1 VRLFAQHRRRVG
13 AMPRWGQHNR
23 VRADEMPV
31 RLHDV
36 ATGLAVG
43 ISLLKAAPAPQGID
57 ARSGNQQAMA
67 LLEGSLAQLRMLT
80 AATSAGGSRPRSR
93 PQLAESLRREA
104 VRLRIRLELDLRGN
118 EDWLAPNLAD
128 MILLVTHEGLRN
140 VWRHAGA
147 SDCRIAI
154 NLTTCPFSVR
164 IRDWGAGLP
173 EAMVGRGIQLLERM
187 AADMGCSLDLTSQP
201 GLGTELVLVGPVCP
215 RDRRTTPAGV
225 GMSANPNSGASEL
238 TVEHAKHTAH
248 GGQNSRAAG
257 RLEG

>member
-1 VRLFAQHRRRVG
+1 VRLFVQHGRKVG
-13 AMPRWGQHNR
+13 AMPRWGQNNR

-31 RLHDV
+31 RLHDI

-43 ISLLKAAPAPQGID
+43 ISLLKTAPAPAGID
-57 ARSGNQQAMA
+57 SKPGNQQAMA

-80 AATSAGGSRPRSR
+80 AAIAAGGSRPRSR
-93 PQLAESLRREA
+93 PQLAESIRREA

-118 EDWLAPNLAD
+118 EDWLAPSLAD
-128 MILLVTHEGLRN
+128 LILLVTREGLRN

-147 SDCRIAI
+147 SDCRITI
-154 NLTTCPFSVR
+154 DLTSCPLSVR

-173 EAMVGRGIQLLERM
+173 EEAGVGRGMQLLERM
-187 AADMGCSLDLTSQP
+187 AADMGCDLGLASQP

-215 RDRRTTPAGV
+215 RDRATTPAGI
-225 GMSANPNSGASEL
+225 GADSNSRASEL
-238 TVEHAKHTAH
+238 TAEHAEHTAH
-248 GGQNSRAAG
+248 GGQDGRAAS